1 MANNITLKDVLVLDT
16 AADNIIAAG
25 VPVYIYKARFSHP
38 TAAGGVTVT
47 DAGGTVAKIDM
58 AAAAG
63 SADSEFFQNKPL
75 VLNGLR
81 VLAIAAGGV
90 LYIYTA
96 AG

>member
-1 MANNITLKDVLVLDT
+1 MANNVSLPEVLVLDT

-25 VPVYIYKARFSHP
+25 QKVYITKARFAHP
-38 TAAGGVTVT
+38 TAAGGVTIT
-47 DAGGTVAKIDM
+47 DAGGTVAKLDL
-58 AAAAG
+58 AAPAG
-63 SADSEFFQNKPL
+63 GADTEFFSNRPL